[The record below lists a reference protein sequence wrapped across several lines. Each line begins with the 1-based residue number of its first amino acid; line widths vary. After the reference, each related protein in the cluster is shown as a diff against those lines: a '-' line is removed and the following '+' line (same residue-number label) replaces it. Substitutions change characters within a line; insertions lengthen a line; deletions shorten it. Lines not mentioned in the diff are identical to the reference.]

1 MRRSVVF
8 YAGSFFTIL
17 ILLLVVMHFDA
28 NSQST
33 RYHQHL
39 RNPSEADL
47 GICTRCNQDVLLCT
61 HLPIIMIDTFGH
73 DIPGRPLEFGPLHVD
88 DGQLSGLFHTTADDE
103 TEIPAHISVIHNFNN
118 WNHDTDTPAFESL
131 ATIRIRGNSSRFF
144 DKPSYQIQLI
154 NADESNNRLPLLGM
168 NPGHEW
174 ALHGPF
180 LDKTLMR
187 NYMWMNLAAYVMS
200 GSFVPE
206 VRFFELILNDEFQGL
221 YVLMETLRV
230 EPNRVNLNRYRSG
243 MPETSYFFRI
253 EGRARNPGRQMETFS
268 GYTLRLE
275 YERVTELMY
284 PTYLNQ
290 SERVRNYV
298 MGSINS
304 AERFL
309 YSQEMLINPR
319 AVERYIDID
328 SFVDFFIINE
338 FIGNNDLF
346 AGSTYFHKDIRG
358 RIVAG
363 PVWDFNNIFDN
374 FFVSLPSDE
383 FILNGRGW
391 FDRLFM
397 SPYFTE
403 QVIRRWNSL
412 RQGALSEERLINY
425 MDDVAAWLGSAI
437 DRNFDVWGYS
447 FDYRNVS
454 NMARRL
460 PSREERA
467 EGISEADLNPTSFEE
482 AMDWKRDFMVE
493 RGRWMDEHIEIL
505 RQYSHR
511 SRHALWHLP

>member
-1 MRRSVVF
+1 MRKSTMYYIGLF
-8 YAGSFFTIL
+8 IIAFFAVAIFAQ
-17 ILLLVVMHFDA
+17 FDT
-28 NSQST
+28 SGEIM
-33 RYHQHL
+33 RYHQH
-39 RNPSEADL
+39 RINPSEADL
-47 GICTRCNQDVLLCT
+47 GICTRCNQDVFLCT
-61 HLPIIMIDTFGH
+61 HLPIIKIDTFGQI
-73 DIPGRPLEFGPLHVD
+73 IPGRPLEFGPLHID
-88 DGQLSGLFHTTADDE
+88 DGQLSFLRTTAADGA
-103 TEIPAHISVIHNFNN
+103 TEIPATMSVIDNVGD
-118 WNHDTDTPAFESL
+118 WNHYSDSPAFESL

-144 DKPSYQIQLI
+144 DKPNYQMQLI
-154 NADESNNRLPLLGM
+154 NQDESNNRLPLLGM
-168 NPGHEW
+168 SPGHEW
-174 ALHGPF
+174 SLHGPF

-187 NYMWMNLAAYVMS
+187 NYMWMNLASYVMTDN
-200 GSFVPE
+200 FVPE

-230 EPNRVNLNRYRSG
+230 EPNRINLNRYRPG

-253 EGRARNPGRQMETFS
+253 EGRARNPARQIEIFT

-275 YERVTELMY
+275 YERETELMY

-290 SERVRNYV
+290 SERVHNYV

-304 AERFL
+304 FERFL
-309 YSQEMLINPR
+309 YSTEMLINPR
-319 AVERYIDID
+319 DVERYIHID
-328 SFVDFFIINE
+328 SFVNFFIINE

-346 AGSTYFHKDIRG
+346 SGSTYFHKDIRG
-358 RIVAG
+358 RLVAG

-374 FFVSLPSDE
+374 FFLSLPVDE
-383 FILNGRGW
+383 FMLNGRGW

-403 QVIRRWNSL
+403 RVISRWKSL

-425 MDDVAAWLGSAI
+425 MDEVEEWLGSAI

-460 PSREERA
+460 PRREERA

-482 AMDWKRDFMVE
+482 AMDWKRDYMVE
-493 RGRWMDEHIEIL
+493 RGRWIDEHIYIL
-505 RQYSHR
+505 RQYSHP

>member
-1 MRRSVVF
+1 
-8 YAGSFFTIL
+8 
-17 ILLLVVMHFDA
+17 
-28 NSQST
+28 
-33 RYHQHL
+33 
-39 RNPSEADL
+39 
-47 GICTRCNQDVLLCT
+47 
-61 HLPIIMIDTFGH
+61 MIDTFGH